1 MMYDKNGNVIYTK
14 RDALKIIIDN
24 SKLFRDNLENK
35 ELLFLCKNK
44 KKIIYYRV
52 NFHAWNYLHFTGVF
66 TPLKPVVFYNRA
78 LNNTLM
84 ESEFNFKDRFTTFK
98 KYEILPA
105 ALNIHKNARMI
116 GDYGNQ
122 GIKIKADMGVGNV
135 NYVMTLDKADDVS
148 CYPKGIVRDDV
159 RVVTNNTS
167 PIFAIL
173 TKNIRDELFEKLTYK
188 SKSINT
194 ENIHLPKELTRIIS
208 NEALLQIKPNIDLSK
223 KAEG

>member
-44 KKIIYYRV
+44 KNIVYYRV
-52 NFHAWNYLHFTGVF
+52 NFHAWNYLHFTGVL
-66 TPLKPVVFYNRA
+66 TPLKPVVFYRKA
-78 LNNTLM
+78 LNNKLT
-84 ESEFNFKDRFTTFK
+84 ESEFNFKDKFTTFK

-105 ALNIHKNARMI
+105 ALNIHTNARMI

-122 GIKIKADMGVGNV
+122 GIKIKADMGVGNT
-135 NYVMTLDKADDVS
+135 NYAMTLDKVDEIS

-159 RVVTNNTS
+159 RMVTNNTS

-173 TKNIRDELFEKLTYK
+173 TKNISSKLFEKLTYK
-188 SKSINT
+188 SKNINFN
-194 ENIHLPKELTRIIS
+194 EIHIPKELAAVMT
-208 NEALLQIKPNIDLSK
+208 EEVFLQIKPSVGKMQLQ
-223 KAEG
+223 E